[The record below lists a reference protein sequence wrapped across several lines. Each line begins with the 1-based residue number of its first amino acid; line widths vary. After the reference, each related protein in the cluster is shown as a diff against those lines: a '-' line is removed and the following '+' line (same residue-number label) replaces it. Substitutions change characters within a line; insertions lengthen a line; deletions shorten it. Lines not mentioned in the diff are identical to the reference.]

1 MQTLYTI
8 IILVMHCLGMSE
20 LFAIVDGRLGWLN
33 GPYSLLVRASYFISF
48 SVHARFASAIFTIC
62 KWRWW
67 CRNILVVRISVVFWQ
82 RINLKTR
89 QTMYHAF

>member
-1 MQTLYTI
+1 MLIKYLQKLLY
-8 IILVMHCLGMSE
+8 
-20 LFAIVDGRLGWLN
+20 N

-67 CRNILVVRISVVFWQ
+67 CRNILVGGFLATDQPKNKASDVPCI
-82 RINLKTR
+82 LK
-89 QTMYHAF
+89 